1 MISSKNCTDN
11 VKGQKPYCSTKKMP
25 KMKINEAIMA
35 AKRIT
40 KAMQGT
46 IRAATNCNT
55 TFEKMMRSKTTATT
69 IKANTDI
76 RQILDSNLD

>member
-1 MISSKNCTDN
+1 
-11 VKGQKPYCSTKKMP
+11 MP
-25 KMKINEAIMA
+25 KMKMNEAIMA
-35 AKRIT
+35 PKRIT

-46 IRAATNCNT
+46 IRAATNCKT
-55 TFEKMMRSKTTATT
+55 TFEKTMRSKTAATT

>member
-1 MISSKNCTDN
+1 MISSKNCTDI
-11 VKGQKPYCSTKKMP
+11 VKGQKPYCSTRKIP
-25 KMKINEAIMA
+25 KMNMNEAIIA

-46 IRAATNCNT
+46 MRAAINCKT